1 LCACGQGS
9 GKLGALTAVVGWVT
23 KDQAPDSLLPTA
35 VDSSEKTTASRPA
48 SLFPYVAENTTGGPA
63 DEASSYTP
71 VLSAVEANLTLPWLS
86 SFRSGDERV
95 GNWVHGKWVVSKG
108 KA

>member
-1 LCACGQGS
+1 M
-9 GKLGALTAVVGWVT
+9 LT
-23 KDQAPDSLLPTA
+23 TA
-35 VDSSEKTTASRPA
+35 VDSSGKTTATRPVYP
-48 SLFPYVAENTTGGPA
+48 LPYVAENTTGGPA

-71 VLSAVEANLTLPWLS
+71 VRSTAEANLTLNWLGS
-86 SFRSGDERV
+86 LRSGYETV